1 MAQIFISHVQ
11 HDHARRADQ
20 GVSRDRRVQ
29 RLDAGRRR
37 RVRLARQVDQ
47 AIRTSAAL
55 LVIMSEA
62 ASVSPFVA
70 YEWAV
75 AWGAGLPVIPILLG
89 PAPMHP
95 RLDFMAP
102 LDFSN
107 PEQFP
112 WPMLDKR
119 LLAARQPAPAP
130 AAASASPAA
139 PEAVAEWVG
148 VIGALLDQPIAD
160 QALRSRAVRAL
171 GKTADPAAQARLVA
185 ALGDE
190 HEEVRQAAV
199 EALVATG
206 QPAVPHLV
214 AVLSGASEV
223 ARQSAAEALGQLK
236 HPAAVPALAS
246 VVRDP
251 ALEVRVAAVEALG
264 AIGDPA
270 AVPDLLGA
278 LGDEIEDIR
287 ARAAI
292 ALGAIR
298 DAGAAPGL
306 LAALRDPDGVVRW
319 WAAEALAAIAPGCGR
334 AGERVGRGGGERR
347 RPAGRGPRAGEDRR
361 SGGGGC
367 PGGRSARRTPD
378 DPRQRGGGAAAH
390 PHGAGT
396 LSAGADRA
404 PGRAAGRRLAVKKR
418 PPARGARRGGWGGTL
433 RAHRYRQST
442 SIIRDFSRKYQMISR

>member
-11 HDHARRADQ
+11 HDHARAAQIKAYLETAGFSVWMLDD
-20 GVSRDRRVQ
+20 GAGFVWRDE
-29 RLDAGRRR
+29 
-37 RVRLARQVDQ
+37 VDQ
-47 AIRTSAAL
+47 AIRASAAL

-319 WAAEALAAIAPGCGR
+319 WAAEALAAIGSPAV
-334 AGERVGRGGGERR
+334 AGLASVL
-347 RPAGRGPRAGEDRR
+347 
-361 SGGGGC
+361 
-367 PGGRSARRTPD
+367 
-378 DPRQRGGGAAAH
+378 GAAAESDGVRLVAARALGKIGDPAAVAALAAALH
-390 PHGAGT
+390 DERPMIRASVAEALRHIPTAQAR
-396 LSAGADRA
+396 SALAQTARPDA
-404 PGRAAGRRLAVKKR
+404 P
-418 PPARGARRGGWGGTL
+418 PGGG
-433 RAHRYRQST
+433 SP
-442 SIIRDFSRKYQMISR
+442 